1 MEGMMEKEERKTPKL
16 IVTDRRKLQPDV
28 MEKYEKS
35 VNKEMNESPLQDRDR
50 ERIGDIEAKLPKKK
64 TLTEQIAERKIKKQ
78 ATKQARVNKVS
89 CPNCKYI
96 GIGDGF
102 LFNPQL
108 HAMICPK
115 CGVFFMETRLR
126 QKVLEDIKRKQ
137 ESGII
142 VPG

>member
-1 MEGMMEKEERKTPKL
+1 MEKEESKKPKL

-28 MEKYEKS
+28 MEKYEES
-35 VNKEMNESPLQDRDR
+35 VKEEKVTES
-50 ERIGDIEAKLPKKK
+50 EAKEVLQNIRNKKK
-64 TLTEQIAERKIKKQ
+64 TLTEQLAERKLKKQ
-78 ATKQARVNKVS
+78 ATKQARSNKVS

-96 GIGDGF
+96 GIGDVF

-137 ESGII
+137 QSGII

>member
-1 MEGMMEKEERKTPKL
+1 MEKEEKKTQKL
-16 IVTDRRKLQPDV
+16 TVIDKRKLQPENSD
-28 MEKYEKS
+28 EEKS
-35 VNKEMNESPLQDRDR
+35 
-50 ERIGDIEAKLPKKK
+50 IGFEIPPVGEKLPMSQINKVKQVPTDLPIKK
-64 TLTEQIAERKIKKQ
+64 TLTEQLAERKLKKQ